1 MNINQSTTLFSEQ
14 TTKYVACE
22 NCSMEPVC
30 QPINQADQSLLL
42 STHYLDKRISIK
54 AGTSLFT
61 KGESLS
67 AMYAVCSG
75 SFKLC
80 MGSQDNIKIINFRFP
95 GELLGEDALF
105 PQKYACDAIALEE
118 SSICKVSVRE
128 LTTNANLVPDLQ
140 ANLVTLLSRQSY
152 FNQQEFASLVAKKS
166 AESLLAAF
174 LLNVNMRISKYNATA
189 NVLYLAM
196 SRENIAN
203 FLGLRRETLSRLLS
217 KFQKEGLILLNGKSI
232 TLLNLEQLTHLA
244 ND

>member
-1 MNINQSTTLFSEQ
+1 MTITQSAKPFSNQSA
-14 TTKYVACE
+14 KYIACK

-30 QPINQADQSLLL
+30 QPINKADQSLLL
-42 STHYLDKRISIK
+42 STDYLNKRISIK
-54 AGTSLFT
+54 AGSSLFI
-61 KGESLS
+61 KGEPLS

-80 MGSQDNIKIINFRFP
+80 IGSQDNIKIINFRFP

-118 SSICKVSVRE
+118 SSICKVSVHE

-174 LLNVNMRISKYNATA
+174 LLNVNMRVSKYNSTA
-189 NVLYLAM
+189 NILYLTM

-217 KFQKEGLILLNGKSI
+217 KFQKDGIILLNGKNI
-232 TLLNLEQLTHLA
+232 TLLNLTQLTHLA